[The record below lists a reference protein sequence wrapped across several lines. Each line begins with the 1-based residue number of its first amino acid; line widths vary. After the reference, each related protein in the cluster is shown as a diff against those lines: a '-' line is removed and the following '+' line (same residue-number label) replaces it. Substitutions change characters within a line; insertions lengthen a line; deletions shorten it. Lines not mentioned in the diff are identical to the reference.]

1 MPFAHSPVGG
11 MKTVQ
16 FHASVHGVQPV
27 KGGSPGLL
35 PERFLD
41 VGSREFYSSSDTD
54 LGPAEMCLETTAAS
68 PEGDHHHDDEDI
80 DRQHHDPSVPA
91 RHGERWRLWST
102 VRSHLELGG

>member
-16 FHASVHGVQPV
+16 FDASVHGVQPV

-41 VGSREFYSSSDTD
+41 VGSREFYSSSDID
-54 LGPAEMCLETTAAS
+54 LGPPGCVLRL
-68 PEGDHHHDDEDI
+68 PLRHQNDDHHHDDENI
-80 DRQHHDPSVPA
+80 DR
-91 RHGERWRLWST
+91 
-102 VRSHLELGG
+102 